1 MMMMMIIIII
11 ITSLSFTNIFTI
23 INTSVFYTT
32 ELVK

>member
-1 MMMMMIIIII
+1 MMMIIIIII
-11 ITSLSFTNIFTI
+11 ITSLSFTNIVTI